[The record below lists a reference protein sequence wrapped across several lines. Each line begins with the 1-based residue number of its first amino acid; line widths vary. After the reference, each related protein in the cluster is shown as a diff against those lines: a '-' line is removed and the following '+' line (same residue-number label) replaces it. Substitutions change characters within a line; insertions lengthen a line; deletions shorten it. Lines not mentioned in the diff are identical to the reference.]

1 LNSNYFFS
9 KSNSKSFT
17 VKSYFDK
24 KTISFQ
30 NDKNAEIKDF
40 DQFKIV
46 NISFDSIQDLRK
58 KGQNST
64 RFLSPLFL
72 KDKNMQ
78 F

>member
-1 LNSNYFFS
+1 MLDKKPPFFRTPASNA

-46 NISFDSIQDLRK
+46 NISLDSIQELRK
-58 KGQNST
+58 KGRANQRST
-64 RFLSPLFL
+64 
-72 KDKNMQ
+72 
-78 F
+78 